1 MCPFLLKTICMQRT
15 CMRYNG
21 ETTIRNSKFVV
32 KDDKT
37 FIHRLALGTGAAA
50 DKIRYLVKFQDV
62 LNSMFKYFANS
73 PKNMSKLQG
82 IQAVLVFTDPSA
94 AGVSHQMA

>member
-1 MCPFLLKTICMQRT
+1 
-15 CMRYNG
+15 MRYNG
-21 ETTIRNSKFVV
+21 ETIRNSKFVV

-50 DKIRYLVKFQDV
+50 DKIRYLVKFKDV

-73 PKNMSKLQG
+73 PKNMSKLQA
-82 IQAVLVFTDPSA
+82 IQAVLQSSQTRLQQVFH
-94 AGVSHQMA
+94 G